1 MVKVREALP
10 LVDTTGEFPSVQ
22 LDDLSSATLTA
33 LTDES
38 SSLEIDTQSWLNRLK
53 NTMQLSALPQL
64 EKACALVK
72 SLSKH
77 AQHYRSSAYM
87 TGIGVADILGYLVK
101 DEDVL
106 VAAMLFRSAREGLI
120 SFDEMAAEFS
130 EEVATLVRDALA
142 MGQLSDMIEKNQRLE
157 DHFANNQKD
166 HLAGIYKMLIS
177 VTNDVRVVLIK
188 LAERTFA
195 VRELANATDE
205 RQQRVSREIMT
216 IYAPL
221 AHRLGI
227 AQLKWELEDLAFRYL
242 APARYKEI
250 AKLLSEKR
258 TERETYI
265 EHVTD
270 TLEQA
275 LIDNNLNGQV
285 YGRVKHIYSIY
296 KKMKQKGLSFDQ
308 LYDIRALRV
317 LVDEP
322 ADCYHVLGIVH
333 NLWRFI
339 PDQFDDYI
347 TNPKA
352 NGYRSLH
359 TAVIADSKSLEVQI
373 RTHAMHFEAE
383 LGVCAHVNYKEG
395 TKNRKDVMF
404 DTKLNSLRQV
414 LASYQDKQE
423 EQLEEDDEDKP
434 LQDWSEL
441 ERIYVFTRD
450 GDIQELPKGST
461 VLDFAYHVH
470 THVGNQC
477 AGARVNKKFVPLTY
491 TLKTGEQVDIITR
504 KDREPNRDW
513 LVPSFGY
520 IKSSRARTK
529 LKHWFNQQDRGK
541 NVQIGRDALNQELI
555 RLGLHP
561 NSVDLTSYVSHFKV
575 NSPDDILVGLV
586 NGDIQLDSLTER
598 ISAELNLEPTI
609 NETELIPSVHPK
621 ATGSLDAYKVEV
633 DGIDNIEI
641 HLAKCCYPL
650 HGEPISGFIT
660 KQNGVSIH
668 HKDCDEY
675 LRLIDREP
683 DREIAATWFAQ
694 NRKHQLVQVLVEAYD
709 RRGLLKDLTVVI
721 DKEHVN
727 IVQVNTLSE
736 SDGFARMTINIE
748 VAGLSQLSRLLAKL
762 EQQPG
767 IISARRHQK
776 TAKEPNSSSE

>member
-10 LVDTTGEFPSVQ
+10 LVDITGEHPSVQ
-22 LDDLSSATLTA
+22 LDDLSSTTLSAISEHELA
-33 LTDES
+33 LEV
-38 SSLEIDTQSWLNRLK
+38 DTHSWLNRLK
-53 NTMQLSALPQL
+53 DTMQLAELPQL
-64 EKACALVK
+64 EKACSLVK
-72 SLSKH
+72 SRSTSIH
-77 AQHYRSSAYM
+77 HYRSSAYM

-106 VAAMLFRSAREGLI
+106 VAAMLFRSARESLI
-120 SFDEMAAEFS
+120 SFDEITAEFG
-130 EEVATLVRDALA
+130 EDITTLVRDAMS
-142 MGQLSDMIEKNQRLE
+142 MGQLSDMIEKSQRLE
-157 DHFANNQKD
+157 DHFTNNQKD

-195 VRELANATDE
+195 VRELANASSE

-258 TERETYI
+258 TERESYI
-265 EHVTD
+265 EYVTD
-270 TLEQA
+270 ALEQA
-275 LIDNNLNGQV
+275 LMDNNIHGQV

-308 LYDIRALRV
+308 LYDIRAVRV
-317 LVDEP
+317 LVEEP

-333 NLWRFI
+333 SLWRFI

-359 TAVIADSKSLEVQI
+359 TAVIAEHKSLEVQI

-395 TKNRKDVMF
+395 TKNRKDEMF
-404 DTKLNSLRQV
+404 DSKINSLRQV

-423 EQLEEDDEDKP
+423 DQLEVDEEDKP

-470 THVGNQC
+470 TQVGNHC

-491 TLKTGEQVDIITR
+491 ILKTGEQIEIITR

-520 IKSSRARTK
+520 IKSSRARAK

-541 NVQIGRDALNQELI
+541 NIEIGRDALNQELV

-561 NSVDLTSYVSHFKV
+561 NSVDLNAYVSHFKV

-586 NGDIQLDSLTER
+586 NGDIQLDGLAER

-609 NETELIPSVHPK
+609 NETELKPSVHPK

-650 HGEPISGFIT
+650 HGEPISGYIT

-675 LRLIDREP
+675 ARLIDMDPERQ
-683 DREIAATWFAQ
+683 IAATWFAQ
-694 NRKHQLVQVLVEAYD
+694 NRKHQLVQILVEAYD
-709 RRGLLKDLTVVI
+709 RRGLLKDLTLVI

-736 SDGFARMTINIE
+736 VNGYAHMTLDVE

-767 IISARRHQK
+767 IISARRRQK
-776 TAKEPNSSSE
+776 QPSS